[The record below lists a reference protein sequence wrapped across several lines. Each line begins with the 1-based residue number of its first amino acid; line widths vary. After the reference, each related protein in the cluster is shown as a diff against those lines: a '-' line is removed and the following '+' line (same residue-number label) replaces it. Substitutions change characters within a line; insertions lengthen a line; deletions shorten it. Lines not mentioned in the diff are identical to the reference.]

1 MAWHGK
7 VNCRPLQE
15 IRLRGQYV
23 SIGGVNPTTPH
34 VLKSPPFAILR
45 LLSHDSFRS
54 GEDIARA
61 LGISRASVS
70 QALREMEQHGVRLF
84 RLAGR
89 GYRLAEPLQWIDAA
103 EVLSALDNR
112 ELAIALEVLESA
124 ESSNTL
130 LLHKAALGAAH
141 GSCLAV
147 ELQTGGRGRRGRQWH
162 ASLGGSLTFSLL
174 WRFNLG
180 AASLSGLSLA
190 VGVALIRALHQAGA
204 AGAQLKW
211 PNDVLHENRKLAGI
225 LIELQGDMLGP
236 SAAVIGIG
244 LNLKLRPE
252 IRTSI
257 DQEAT
262 DLASALPSPP
272 SRSRMLAL
280 ILTHLGEVLQQF
292 EAQGFA
298 SLREEWS
305 RHHAY
310 HEQPVRLLMPD
321 GSTHHGTAAGIAED
335 GALLVRNTQGER
347 RFTAGEVSMRSG
359 T

>member
-1 MAWHGK
+1 M
-7 VNCRPLQE
+7 L
-15 IRLRGQYV
+15 
-23 SIGGVNPTTPH
+23 
-34 VLKSPPFAILR
+34 VLATFIPPFQLPVKSPPFAILR
-45 LLSHDSFRS
+45 LLSHDTFRS

-70 QALREMEQHGVRLF
+70 QALREVELHGVRLF

-89 GYRLAEPLQWIDAA
+89 GYRLAEPLQWIDAE
-103 EVLSALDNR
+103 EVLSALDGKT
-112 ELAIALEVLESA
+112 LPIDLEVLEIA

-174 WRFNLG
+174 WRFNQG
-180 AASLSGLSLA
+180 AGYLSGLSLA
-190 VGVALIRALHQAGA
+190 VGVALIRALHQAGITSA
-204 AGAQLKW
+204 SLKW
-211 PNDVLHENRKLAGI
+211 PNDVLHENHKLAGI

-244 LNLKLRPE
+244 LNLRLSGAARQN
-252 IRTSI
+252 I
-257 DQEAT
+257 DQAAI
-262 DLASALPSPP
+262 DLASIAAELP

-280 ILTHLGEVLQQF
+280 ILSHLHIVLQQF
-292 EAQGFA
+292 ETQGFA
-298 SLREEWS
+298 ALREEWS

-310 HEQPVRLLMPD
+310 HGQAVRMLMPD
-321 GSTHHGTAAGIAED
+321 GSMHHGTVSGVAED
-335 GALLVRNTQGER
+335 GALLVSNTQGER

-359 T
+359 A